1 MIKFSRLG
9 VLVDWRISD
18 LSGREDFF
26 FIFIYLSIYFSFS
39 LISHFSCLGGDKVD
53 CLSLCLVISLSYFDS
68 IR

>member
-26 FIFIYLSIYFSFS
+26 FIFIYLFIFLSPSFP
-39 LISHFSCLGGDKVD
+39 ISHAGVGGWGQGRLFVVVPGD
-53 CLSLCLVISLSYFDS
+53 LSFLF
-68 IR
+68 